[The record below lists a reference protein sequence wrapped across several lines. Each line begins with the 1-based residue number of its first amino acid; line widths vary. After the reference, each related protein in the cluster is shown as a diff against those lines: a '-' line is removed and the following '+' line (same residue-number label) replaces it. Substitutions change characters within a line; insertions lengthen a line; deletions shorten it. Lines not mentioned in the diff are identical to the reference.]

1 MHKVV
6 AFVYKHSCLE
16 HLYYCKKLD
25 SNAKVNVHCVQFQ
38 TLFSFLS
45 NYMTTIFCG
54 CRLLATVPSPVLE
67 KGKAI
72 ATAYMDQSATF
83 DEANPDFTVIQ
94 GGDSELLKG
103 LL

>member
-1 MHKVV
+1 M
-6 AFVYKHSCLE
+6 
-16 HLYYCKKLD
+16 
-25 SNAKVNVHCVQFQ
+25 
-38 TLFSFLS
+38 
-45 NYMTTIFCG
+45 IFCG